1 MNILIIHAHENPDSF
16 STALANKA
24 KSVGERLGHEV
35 IISDLYAQGFNPV
48 GAKHDFKGDSGTA
61 YYKYAMEQLH
71 ASKTNGFSDE
81 VQLEIDK
88 LLKADFLI
96 FNFPLWW
103 YDMPAI
109 LKGWVDRVMAY
120 GVAYGGDYGFGPD
133 GRFKGRRA
141 MATITTGTP
150 VDQYQK
156 PIEDILDNIHSGI
169 FRLVGF
175 EVVGPFVASAVSRIT
190 HLERM
195 KILKEYKEILTAVLD
210 RDNS

>member
-109 LKGWVDRVMAY
+109 LKGWVDR
-120 GVAYGGDYGFGPD
+120 GGLWLLSLQVHQLISIRNQSKIFWII
-133 GRFKGRRA
+133 FTRA
-141 MATITTGTP
+141 SF
-150 VDQYQK
+150 D
-156 PIEDILDNIHSGI
+156 
-169 FRLVGF
+169 
-175 EVVGPFVASAVSRIT
+175 
-190 HLERM
+190 
-195 KILKEYKEILTAVLD
+195 
-210 RDNS
+210 